1 MKKFFLFLPIFLLAD
16 INPFNAGINS
26 NYGLTPQEKII
37 LENKKEIKTIKK
49 DLSLLEKDLKN
60 LKIKLISYDES
71 ISLLNEKLASFNTFL
86 SELDATKSSL
96 LAFKKEIENI
106 DKKYKDL
113 DNKVKSLENKI
124 YSIQNEV
131 VNIKNTIKEITKV
144 QNENFMYLKNAI
156 DLIIKEI
163 KKQKPLSP
171 KEAMTKAKQYY
182 FSGKLERAKELFL
195 FTLSKNYLPA
205 TSAYYLGEIAF
216 KKAEYKKALGYY
228 KKSIEIYPKKT
239 SFSERLL
246 YHTGISFEKIGDKKS
261 AKLTFKKL
269 VNDYPN
275 SKYSKLAQKELEKLK

>member
-1 MKKFFLFLPIFLLAD
+1 MKKFFLFLPIVLLAD

-26 NYGLTPQEKII
+26 NYGLTPQEKVI

-49 DLSLLEKDLKN
+49 NLSLLEKDLKN

-96 LAFKKEIENI
+96 LALKKEIENT

-182 FSGKLERAKELFL
+182 FSGKLEKAKELFL

-216 KKAEYKKALGYY
+216 KKGEYKKALGYY